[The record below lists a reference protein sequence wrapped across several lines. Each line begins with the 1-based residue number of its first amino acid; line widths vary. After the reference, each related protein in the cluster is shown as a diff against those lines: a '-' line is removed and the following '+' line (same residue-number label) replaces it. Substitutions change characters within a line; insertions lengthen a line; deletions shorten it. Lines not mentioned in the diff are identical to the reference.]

1 MSYAIAVWLARRL
14 LSIGQQAPFA
24 PLHKNWFVSQRSFF
38 MKSVQKGFTL
48 IELMI
53 VIAIIGILA
62 AIAIPAY
69 QNYTIRAQ
77 VSEGLSLAGGI
88 ETAFD
93 ECYANKGTAAGGK
106 TGCASLADLGINSTI
121 SGTYVK
127 SMTYN
132 DGVIT
137 ATYGTA
143 NSNANISGSTI
154 TLAAYQSANGDI
166 SWICSG
172 IAANTAAAAG
182 LTAVKG
188 GAGVTAGTMT
198 NAAYLPASCNT

>member
-1 MSYAIAVWLARRL
+1 
-14 LSIGQQAPFA
+14 
-24 PLHKNWFVSQRSFF
+24 
-38 MKSVQKGFTL
+38 MKSVQQGFTL

-93 ECYANKGTAAGGK
+93 ECYANHGTAKGL
-106 TGCASLADLGINSTI
+106 CATLTNLGITNAI
-121 SGTYVK
+121 SGTYV
-127 SMTYN
+127 SAMTYS

-137 ATYGTA
+137 ATYGGTA
-143 NSNANISGSTI
+143 ANANISGKAI
-154 TLAAYQSANGDI
+154 TLAAYASPNGDI
-166 SWICSG
+166 SWVCSADG
-172 IAANTAAAAG
+172 ANAAPSN
-182 LTAVKG
+182 LTVVTG
-188 GAGVTAGTMT
+188 GGGVTAGTIP
-198 NAAYLPASCNT
+198 NAAYAPSSCNP